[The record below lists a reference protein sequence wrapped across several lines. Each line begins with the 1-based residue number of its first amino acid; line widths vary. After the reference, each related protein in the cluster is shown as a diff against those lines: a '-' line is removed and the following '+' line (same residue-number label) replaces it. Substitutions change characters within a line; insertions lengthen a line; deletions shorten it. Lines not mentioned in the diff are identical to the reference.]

1 VWNVSANGDVE
12 ALAIISSTLYV
23 GGHFFNIGGQP
34 RNHLAALSAS
44 GGLTSWNP
52 TADGALG
59 AFGAAITSSRVAF
72 GGEFNNVGGQAHRG
86 IVQFSGAA

>member
-1 VWNVSANGDVE
+1 M
-12 ALAIISSTLYV
+12 
-23 GGHFFNIGGQP
+23 GGHFTTLGGSP

-72 GGEFNNVGGQAHRG
+72 GGEFDNVGDPSQAHEG
-86 IVQFSGAA
+86 VVQFSGAA